1 MPPRTPRTPNT
12 TALPTATS
20 EPSGHSTELMPLS
33 TEPTPSTAQAMPL
46 WPAPFM
52 RAQKVQH
59 LMQQVFTR
67 GMSNQCNTACMLPLH
82 ADANTWH
89 EWLGIQQAIAKRV
102 QAQHQSLI
110 DGLAGVAEN
119 YGELKLANTLSKFV
133 EQEMNIVADIN
144 ALVAD
149 QMAGWANLIEN
160 IQVDYGYWLS
170 QKQHASH

>member
-1 MPPRTPRTPNT
+1 MPPRTPRTPEATPPT
-12 TALPTATS
+12 TPDEPAAPGHPLTPLPA
-20 EPSGHSTELMPLS
+20 
-33 TEPTPSTAQAMPL
+33 EPTPSTAQAMPL

-67 GMSNQCNTACMLPLH
+67 GMSNQCSTACMLPLH
-82 ADANTWH
+82 ADAKTWH
-89 EWLGIQQAIAKRV
+89 EWLSIQQAIAKRV
-102 QAQHQSLI
+102 QAQQQSLI